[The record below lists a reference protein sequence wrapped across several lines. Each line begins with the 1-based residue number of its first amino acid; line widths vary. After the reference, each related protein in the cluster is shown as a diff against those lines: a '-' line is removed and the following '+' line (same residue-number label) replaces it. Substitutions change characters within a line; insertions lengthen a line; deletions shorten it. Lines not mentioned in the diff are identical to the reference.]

1 VRAFPAGEASAV
13 KDKERAE
20 HYTATPATRRYYAS
34 QRCRNSA
41 VTTREHCHWPARE
54 QMFATDG
61 NGVSSGPADS
71 EHLIALR
78 RNQNATNPAQL
89 PATGGN
95 LPPDE
100 IKE

>member
-1 VRAFPAGEASAV
+1 
-13 KDKERAE
+13 
-20 HYTATPATRRYYAS
+20 
-34 QRCRNSA
+34 
-41 VTTREHCHWPARE
+41 
-54 QMFATDG
+54 MFATDG

-78 RNQNATNPAQL
+78 RHQNATNPAQL